1 MRAMR
6 ITFPPLFYDVL
17 CKASGSVSRQTDSQ
31 HLQKALLLG
40 SIDSPLGGPTLEDS
54 CSFGYCG
61 WIEDVFTGK
70 LLSIKI
76 AASANKEGC
85 LLEIVGSAAQ
95 FNGGSQQRPI
105 GAGSPFVGH
114 TNATG
119 IDEAY
124 PAMVAIEL
132 HMCVPANHDLL
143 RDISQDHVQTLIR
156 SGSGQGFFIAAGRA
170 VTEEDSA
177 QALDRQDELFL
188 K

>member
-40 SIDSPLGGPTLEDS
+40 IIDSPLGGATP
-54 CSFGYCG
+54 
-61 WIEDVFTGK
+61 
-70 LLSIKI
+70 
-76 AASANKEGC
+76 
-85 LLEIVGSAAQ
+85 
-95 FNGGSQQRPI
+95 
-105 GAGSPFVGH
+105 PFVGH

-132 HMCVPANHDLL
+132 HMCEPANHDLL
-143 RDISQDHVQTLIR
+143 RDISEDHVQTLIR